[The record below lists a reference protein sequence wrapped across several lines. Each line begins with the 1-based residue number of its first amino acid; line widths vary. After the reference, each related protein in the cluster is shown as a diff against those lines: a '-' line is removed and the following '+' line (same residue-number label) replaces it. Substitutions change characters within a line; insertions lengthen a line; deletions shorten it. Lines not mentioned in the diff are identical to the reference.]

1 MHTPAY
7 ENSFGPNTEK
17 LRSLLGFYHRG
28 VESYLPELKAFW
40 PKLNALKAAA
50 PVIDQKDRLLA
61 ESREIAEE
69 LAKQKSE
76 REGGV
81 ATIHGLMA
89 VFFVAIVEAYLKDV
103 LIYAAEMDS
112 SLMEQSEQT
121 ASHKELLNARGP

>member
-17 LRSLLGFYHRG
+17 LRSLLGFFHQG
-28 VESYLPELKAFW
+28 VEGYLLKLK
-40 PKLNALKAAA
+40 PISTKLNAALKAA
-50 PVIDQKDRLLA
+50 PGIDQKERERLVA

-76 REGGV
+76 REEGV

-89 VFFVAIVEAYLKDV
+89 VFFVAIVAAYLKDF
-103 LIYAAEMDS
+103 LIYYAKMDS
-112 SLMEQSEQT
+112 SLM
-121 ASHKELLNARGP
+121 

>member
-1 MHTPAY
+1 M
-7 ENSFGPNTEK
+7 
-17 LRSLLGFYHRG
+17 
-28 VESYLPELKAFW
+28 LP
-40 PKLNALKAAA
+40 LKAA
-50 PVIDQKDRLLA
+50 PGIDQKERERLVA

-76 REGGV
+76 REEGV

-103 LIYAAEMDS
+103 LIYAAKMDS

-121 ASHKELLNARGP
+121 ASHKKRLNAQTLQEVIDELRGKWARKFVDNEGQKAG